1 MRRNK
6 EVRSL
11 SDRIAKE
18 AAFVLF
24 TVLLVAGL
32 ALFISQ
38 TVMSQEEGKVSVDE
52 KHFRVLEQEYVQEIR
67 SYLEEQGFK
76 NSGVSLTRVV
86 ETDGSRS
93 YEVVLHHKGISKL
106 TAQEQAELFEA
117 VEELA
122 FHIAGCNFQVNL
134 LNNFYKTISI

>member
-1 MRRNK
+1 MRRNVT
-6 EVRSL
+6 ERSL

-24 TVLLVAGL
+24 TVLLVLGL

-38 TVMSQEEGKVSVDE
+38 TVMSQTEGNIAVDE
-52 KHFRVLEQEYVQEIR
+52 KHFQVLEQEYVSEIR
-67 SYLEEQGFK
+67 TYLEAQGFK

-93 YEVVLHHKGISKL
+93 YEVVLHHKGIDKL
-106 TAQEQAELFEA
+106 TREEQAALLEA

-122 FHIAGCNFQVNL
+122 FHITGCNFQVNL
-134 LNNFYKTISI
+134 LVS

>member
-134 LNNFYKTISI
+134 LL